1 MSKRSKAMR
10 IVGITGRSGSG
21 KSSVAAY
28 IARQGYACLDA
39 DQTARR
45 VLDHAAPEYPALLDR
60 LQKAFGYDIVEADG
74 TLRRRLVADRAFAA
88 PQGVQAL
95 NAITH
100 PAILARV
107 LAAAAAAEKDGNRL
121 FFIDGA
127 ALVGTIFERH
137 CDVLV
142 LVTAPRADCM
152 ARIMARDGLTA
163 AQAARRLDAQLPE
176 AALRAAAD
184 YVLTNDGTLTDL
196 YRQTDAL
203 LACLNAAGPTREGP

>member
-1 MSKRSKAMR
+1 MSGPVR

-21 KSSVAAY
+21 KSSVAAC
-28 IARQGYACLDA
+28 IAQKGYACLDA
-39 DQTARR
+39 DQIARQ
-45 VLDHAAPEYPALLDR
+45 VLDPAAPEYPALIDR
-60 LQKAFGYDIVEADG
+60 LQNAFGYDIVEADG
-74 TLRRRLVADRAFAA
+74 TLRRRLVADRAFAT
-88 PQGVQAL
+88 PQGVQNL

-107 LAAAAAAEKDGNRL
+107 LAAVAAAEKGGHKL

-142 LVTAPRADCM
+142 LVTAPREQSIS
-152 ARIMARDGLTA
+152 RIMARDGLTR

-176 AALRAAAD
+176 SALRAAAD
-184 YVLTNDGTLTDL
+184 FVLTNNTTLAEL

-203 LACLNAAGPTREGP
+203 LARLTAAAPMQEEP